1 MAEINPTTELKEAT
15 EVTITPEQAKMLGYG
30 SVAELQEKLKAAADT
45 KDNLE
50 KLIPDLAKAI
60 EGFSATVHQFTQS
73 KRAELEEEEFDAL
86 STSKFVKH
94 YQSLPDGD
102 KNKEEIKRA
111 LLGDHRA
118 DFVELA
124 LEGDELR
131 KSLLRPL
138 TPRNKNYEELAE
150 FRSAWDSTITL
161 TGIRKGGITE
171 GENDDTAVI
180 NVKILQRS
188 IEQLDR
194 LGVPGMEAVKA
205 TVTKAL
211 DTQTPGE
218 GAEWL
223 PVILSNDVIEE
234 IMMELRVVPLFKR
247 YPMPSKKFELPAYIN
262 RTRGFIIDEAIDDTP
277 VGSGTPFFTSFVP
290 PSGVE
295 SRKIAFEARKY
306 GTVVFLS
313 DEIEEDSILPTIDI
327 VRSEMQRGL
336 AEGWEDATIN
346 GHYALSAS
354 DLNGYF
360 DNAGSPGNRL
370 FSEAA
375 GARDA
380 RALWDG
386 LRVMAYK
393 SGVTPVDG
401 APTASWKAEGLDMY
415 RNARKAMGKYGQV
428 SLSDLFWL
436 IGLSQHIELLKLNEL
451 VTIDKYGS
459 QATVLSGEIAKLDGI
474 PIVVSPF
481 VYENLN
487 NQGVYSNGEVV
498 TYGSGQGYLTGK
510 TSNTATDRT
519 VSLCVNRRVAAFGDR
534 RLVRFESERQPLAGQ
549 RYVLGTARLDFKK
562 LYPTTEP
569 MIGMVRNLA
578 K

>member
-1 MAEINPTTELKEAT
+1 MADTPIELKEAT
-15 EVTITPEQAKMLGYG
+15 EVTITPELAKHLGYG
-30 SVAELQEKLKAAADT
+30 SVAEFQEKLKGAADT

-50 KLIPDLAKAI
+50 KLIPELAKSV
-60 EGFSATVHQFTQS
+60 EGFTAAVHGFTQI
-73 KRAELEEEEFDAL
+73 KRQEIEEIEFDAAMND
-86 STSKFVKH
+86 KFVQH
-94 YQSLPDGD
+94 YKSLPEGD
-102 KNKEEIKRA
+102 KNREHIKRA
-111 LLGDHRA
+111 LLGEHRA

-124 LEGDELR
+124 LEGDDLR

-138 TPRNKNYEELAE
+138 TQRNKNYEEISE
-150 FRSAWDSTITL
+150 FRNAWDHVITL
-161 TGIRKGGITE
+161 TGMRKGGITE
-171 GENDDTAVI
+171 GENDDVADV
-180 NVKILQRS
+180 NVKTLQKS

-194 LGVPGMEAVKA
+194 LGVPGIEAVKA
-205 TVTKAL
+205 TVQKAL
-211 DTQTPGE
+211 DSQTAGD
-218 GAEWL
+218 GLEWL
-223 PVILSNDVIEE
+223 PVILSNDVVEQ

-262 RTRGFIIDEAIDDTP
+262 RTRGFIIDEAIDDTA
-277 VGSGTPFFTSFVP
+277 VGSATPFFSNFVT

-313 DEIEEDSILPTIDI
+313 DEIEEDAILPTIDI

-346 GHYALSAS
+346 GHYALSAGS
-354 DLNGYF
+354 LNGNF
-360 DNAGSPGNRL
+360 DNAGSTGNRL

-375 GARDA
+375 GARDS

-386 LRVMAYK
+386 LRAMAYK
-393 SGVTPVDG
+393 SGITHVDG
-401 APTASWKAEGLDMY
+401 APSSSWKAEGLDIY
-415 RNARKAMGKYGQV
+415 RNARKEMGKYGQV
-428 SLSDLFWL
+428 NLQDLFWL

-451 VTIDKYGS
+451 VTIDKYGA

-481 VYENLN
+481 MYENLN
-487 NQGVYSNGEVV
+487 NQGVYSNGEAV
-498 TYGSGQGYLTGK
+498 TYGAGQGWLTGR

-549 RYVLGTARLDFKK
+549 RYVLGTARMDFKK
-562 LYPTTEP
+562 LYPAAEP
-569 MIGMVRNLA
+569 MIGAVRNLA